1 MFLWLLL
8 PTYLFQWWFCLWLW
22 CGLHIQGWVGLCVLL
37 VCVFCGGCGWF
48 VWDVGGSGVGKSD
61 VVCCSVA
68 LMVLGICLYMCRN
81 SSGVSMPMVYG
92 F

>member
-1 MFLWLLL
+1 
-8 PTYLFQWWFCLWLW
+8 
-22 CGLHIQGWVGLCVLL
+22 
-37 VCVFCGGCGWF
+37 VFCGGCGWF